1 MNRYPVNGTFE
12 LTLRCNLHCKMCM
25 FRHADCENSCLQSQE
40 LTAEQWIDMAKQVAQ
55 AGTLNLL
62 ITGGEPMLRK
72 DFTQIY
78 EGIYAQ
84 GFLLNIYTN
93 ATLVTDRVMETFRK
107 LPPHRIG
114 VTLYGASNADY
125 EAICGCPN
133 GFDQA
138 MEGLEKLLT
147 LPSIAD
153 VRFTPTKDTL
163 GKLEQLDAQI
173 FERFGRHVT
182 VSSRIFKAV
191 RGGCMMPENH
201 RPTPE
206 QIVDVV
212 WGQVETRLLE
222 SIPAHLRGK
231 VQLRIDDRCDFTE
244 ERNTLFGCTAGIDSY
259 TITYHGKLLGCQLL
273 NAFQTDALQEG
284 FSPAWQRYPQ
294 TVALPP
300 QPCKN
305 CKYLQNCTL
314 CPAVAMAET
323 GSSNGV
329 PEYICKI
336 TKLTQKRKEEFTL

>member
-12 LTLRCNLHCKMCM
+12 LTLRCNLHCQMCM
-25 FRHADCENSCLQSQE
+25 LRHADCENARLQSEE

-55 AGTLNLL
+55 AGTLSLL

-72 DFTQIY
+72 DFPQIY
-78 EGIYAQ
+78 EGIYTQ

-107 LPPHRIG
+107 MPPHRIG
-114 VTLYGASNADY
+114 VTLYGTSNADY

-138 MEGLEKLLT
+138 LEGLAKLLT
-147 LPSIAD
+147 LPSVVD

-163 GKLEQLDAQI
+163 DKLEQLDRLI
-173 FERFGRHVT
+173 FERFGLHVT

-191 RGGCMMPENH
+191 RGGCMMPENC

-206 QIVDVV
+206 QIVDVI
-212 WGQVETRLLE
+212 WGQIENRLLE
-222 SIPAHLRGK
+222 SIPPQLRGK
-231 VQLRIDDRCDFTE
+231 VQVQIYDRCDFTGE
-244 ERNTLFGCTAGIDSY
+244 QNTLFGCNAGIDSY

-273 NAFQTDALQEG
+273 DAFQTDALQEG
-284 FSPAWQRYPQ
+284 FLPAWQRYPE

-300 QPCKN
+300 HPCKN
-305 CKYLQNCTL
+305 CGHLQNCTL

-323 GSSNGV
+323 GGSTGV
-329 PEYICKI
+329 PDYICKI